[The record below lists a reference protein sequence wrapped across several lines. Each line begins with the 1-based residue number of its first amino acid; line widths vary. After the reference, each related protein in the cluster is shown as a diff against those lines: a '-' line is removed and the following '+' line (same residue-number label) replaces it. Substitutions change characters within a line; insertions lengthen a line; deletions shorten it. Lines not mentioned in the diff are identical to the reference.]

1 MQQQKT
7 IDKIIK
13 LIEEKQNNQE
23 YGTITIY
30 FQAGFI
36 YDVSENRTRKIK
48 PDKEKNRK

>member
-23 YGTITIY
+23 YGTITIH

-36 YDVSENRTRKIK
+36 YDISENRSRKIK
-48 PDKEKNRK
+48 VKEE